1 MAGHL
6 DDTVGHLAH
15 NVLGAAADYE
25 QAERDL
31 SAAYG
36 ADPAP
41 PAWEAGA
48 RKAKRR
54 AAELAV
60 AIDGLTDRAAI
71 GLGASKTAVRTR
83 VSALCAARPGAF
95 DRVWAAANAY
105 KHKDLTDPR
114 MVVASDDDVL
124 VVGLGYGLD
133 GFGVG
138 KFGGIEVIVRDRT
151 GTSWKFLGDVPAV
164 IGAWFRFLAAEG
176 AVLPDG
182 PVVVCGLQVH
192 P

>member
-1 MAGHL
+1 MVGSL
-6 DDTVGHLAH
+6 DGTVGHLVH
-15 NVLGAAADYE
+15 NVLEAAADYE

-31 SAAYG
+31 SAAYA

-41 PAWEAGA
+41 SAWEAAA

-83 VSALCAARPGAF
+83 VSILCAARPGAF
-95 DRVWAAANAY
+95 ERVWSAANAY
-105 KHKDLTDPR
+105 KHKNLKDPR

-124 VVGLGYGLD
+124 AVGLGYGLD

-138 KFGGIEVIVRDRT
+138 KFGGVEVIVRDRA
-151 GTSWKFLGDVPAV
+151 GASWKFLGDVPAV

-176 AVLPDG
+176 ALLPDG
-182 PVVVCGLQVH
+182 PIMVCELQAY